1 LLPVTATLS
10 TPLVRRAT
18 AALTATLLVLAALL
32 TGAITARPAGASTVE
47 DTFTAKLNGARATRD
62 IPRLAVRDDLVT
74 VARAQ
79 ARRMANRAVLYHNPH
94 LTTDVH
100 NWRWVGENVG
110 YGSSASTVH
119 RAFMNSAPHKANI
132 LDRDYTEIGI
142 GVVVRDGRVWVAE
155 VFRRPMHRASY
166 ASFTSTLR
174 YGSKGAA
181 VQRVQRRLGLRPTG
195 WYGVATQRAVSHFQ
209 RGLGWSGRGN
219 VGPKTWGH
227 LF

>member
-1 LLPVTATLS
+1 VTSALS
-10 TPLVRRAT
+10 PLLVRRAT

-32 TGAITARPAGASTVE
+32 TGAVMARPAGASTVE
-47 DTFTAKLNGARATRD
+47 DSFTAKLNGARAARD
-62 IPRLAVRDDLVT
+62 IPRLAVRNDLVT

-79 ARRMANRAVLYHNPH
+79 ARRMANKSVLYHNPH
-94 LTTDVH
+94 LTSDVN

-110 YGSSASTVH
+110 YGPTATAVH

-132 LDRDYTEIGI
+132 LDHDYTEVGI
-142 GVVVRDGRVWVAE
+142 GVVVKDGRVWVAE

-166 ASFTSTLR
+166 ASFTQTLH

-181 VQRVQRRLGLRPTG
+181 VQRVQHRLGLRPTG
-195 WYGVATQRAVSHFQ
+195 WYGVATRRAVTHYQ
-209 RGLGWSGRGN
+209 RGLGWSGHGN